1 MDSAHPHHILM
12 GMGIVVLT
20 IFVKRILFNLKR
32 EIMLTTNDV
41 AKVYDTILSIPGMNE
56 TVKIDLRI
64 SRKNVLLLNHVIERG
79 LTAKDDDKSSS
90 LLSNVPEENL
100 QELRTIADE
109 CLQKAGLIELSEK
122 LNDLGSN
129 K

>member
-1 MDSAHPHHILM
+1 
-12 GMGIVVLT
+12 
-20 IFVKRILFNLKR
+20 
-32 EIMLTTNDV
+32 MLTTNDV

-56 TVKIDLRI
+56 TVKIDLKI

-79 LTAKDDDKSSS
+79 LLAKDDEKNPG
-90 LLSNVPEENL
+90 LLSSVPEESL
-100 QELRTIADE
+100 MELKTLADD

-122 LNDLGSN
+122 LNNLGNS

>member
-1 MDSAHPHHILM
+1 
-12 GMGIVVLT
+12 
-20 IFVKRILFNLKR
+20 
-32 EIMLTTNDV
+32 MLTTNDV

-64 SRKNVLLLNHVIERG
+64 SRKNVLLLNSVIERG
-79 LTAKDDDKSSS
+79 LAVKDDDKSSN
-90 LLSNVPEENL
+90 LLNSVPQETLEEL
-100 QELRTIADE
+100 KALAGD

-122 LNDLGSN
+122 LGSLGSG